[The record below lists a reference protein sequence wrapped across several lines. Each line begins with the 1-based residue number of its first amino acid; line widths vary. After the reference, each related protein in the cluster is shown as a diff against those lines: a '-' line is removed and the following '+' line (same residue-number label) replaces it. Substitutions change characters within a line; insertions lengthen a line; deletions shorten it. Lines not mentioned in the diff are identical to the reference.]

1 MSSFNS
7 FRYNGNNLIPS
18 PNGAERWDPANEVTV
33 TNVIT
38 AFKIISTYFT
48 ALHGHYFQYTLLA
61 DFLSLSDTFDEHS
74 LLRHH
79 ESEPSAASK
88 ETSVNRSRIMNNT
101 SYAPLE
107 YVSHHLSAWMF
118 ITTQWPWAINIL
130 SVLCDQSI
138 LVLFCIHLYIN
149 LISIVL

>member
-1 MSSFNS
+1 MVTTSFPVPIGQKDEILQTRLQS
-7 FRYNGNNLIPS
+7 H
-18 PNGAERWDPANEVTV
+18 
-33 TNVIT
+33 VIT
-38 AFKIISTYFT
+38 AFKIISTHFT

-107 YVSHHLSAWMF
+107 YVSHHLSA
-118 ITTQWPWAINIL
+118 
-130 SVLCDQSI
+130 
-138 LVLFCIHLYIN
+138 
-149 LISIVL
+149 